1 MKTKKVEYLC
11 SDDGV
16 TLMMRG
22 CHTADQVINAAITQS
37 EIDED
42 DRQRWEDNDHFE
54 VAYFKAVPR
63 DGYGTYYYRSNEGV
77 RGAFIAT
84 VLMLL

>member
-1 MKTKKVEYLC
+1 MKTETVEYLR
-11 SDDGV
+11 SDDGS

-22 CHTADQVINAAITQS
+22 RHSADEVINVAINS
-37 EIDED
+37 GEIEEED
-42 DRQRWEDNDHFE
+42 RLRWEDNDHFD

>member
-1 MKTKKVEYLC
+1 MTAKTVEYLR

-22 CHTADQVINAAITQS
+22 CHTVDQVINAAINQS

-42 DRQRWEDNDHFE
+42 DRQRWENNDHFE

-63 DGYGTYYYRSNEGV
+63 NGYGAYYYRSSESV

>member
-1 MKTKKVEYLC
+1 MRTETVEYLR

-22 CHTADQVINAAITQS
+22 CHTADQVINTAIS
-37 EIDED
+37 SGEIEEE

-63 DGYGTYYYRSNEGV
+63 DGYGTYYYRSSEGV